1 MAPKDFEDNFV
12 NVHRVYVMKHSHGVA
27 ACRKC
32 VYSFQQRIC
41 LPNC

>member
-12 NVHRVYVMKHSHGVA
+12 FVHRVYVIKHFHGVA
-27 ACRKC
+27 ACRKY
-32 VYSFQQRIC
+32 VYIFQQRIF